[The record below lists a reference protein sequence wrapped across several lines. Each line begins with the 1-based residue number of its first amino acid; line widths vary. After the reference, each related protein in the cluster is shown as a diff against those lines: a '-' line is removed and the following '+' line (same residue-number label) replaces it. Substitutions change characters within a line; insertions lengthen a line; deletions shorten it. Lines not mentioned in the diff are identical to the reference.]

1 MRFKPFLGY
10 MLFLMVRISLVCQ
23 KLDLNEIE
31 SENENLK
38 CMGIMQDNLCHP
50 YILSTTVLSDQL
62 SVLILSEIK
71 PFNDKH
77 ASEHL
82 DLHRQQSVAD
92 VAF

>member
-1 MRFKPFLGY
+1 MYGHNAGQP
-10 MLFLMVRISLVCQ
+10 VSSL
-23 KLDLNEIE
+23 
-31 SENENLK
+31 
-38 CMGIMQDNLCHP
+38 
-50 YILSTTVLSDQL
+50 YTTVLSDQL